1 MPFHLRSSPVTAVLL
16 IAIAVLFLVETWAG
30 GSTNQQVLYA
40 FGANEPISVLQQGQ
54 WWRLFTSMFLHIGF
68 AHVLLNGWALY
79 QLGSLYEM
87 AVGSSRMLMVYLAS
101 GLAGSVASVLWRPE
115 GLSAGASGAIFGL
128 LGAMIAF
135 LLRRRDRLTPYA
147 KSLLGQLVVWA
158 GINVFFGFSI
168 GSGAIDNAAHLGGC
182 AAGFLMGLLLRGR
195 EPETRPVEAP
205 V

>member
-1 MPFHLRSSPVTAVLL
+1 MPFRLRESPVTAVLL
-16 IAIAVLFLVETWAG
+16 FAIAVLFLLETWAG

-40 FGANEPISVLQQGQ
+40 LGANEPHSVLQQGQ
-54 WWRLFTSMFLHIGF
+54 WWRLFASMFLHIGF

-79 QLGSLYEM
+79 QLGSLYEL
-87 AVGSSRMLMVYLAS
+87 AVGSFRMLMVYLAS
-101 GLAGSVASVLWRPE
+101 GLAGSVASVLWRDE

-168 GSGAIDNAAHLGGC
+168 GAIDNAAHLGGC

-195 EPETRPVEAP
+195 EPERRPVEAP

>member
-1 MPFHLRSSPVTAVLL
+1 MALPVLFRRSPVTSVLL
-16 IAIAVLFLVETWAG
+16 LAVAAVFLLETWAG
-30 GSTNQQVLYA
+30 GSTNPQVLYA
-40 FGANEPISVLQQGQ
+40 FGANEPISVLRQGE

-68 AHVLLNGWALY
+68 AHVLLNGWALF
-79 QLGSLYEM
+79 QLGALYEM
-87 AVGSSRMLMVYLAS
+87 AVGSPRMLGVYLAS
-101 GLAGSVASVLWRPE
+101 GLAGSVASVLWRTE

-147 KSLLGQLVVWA
+147 KSLLSQLVVWA

-168 GSGAIDNAAHLGGC
+168 GAIDNAAHLGGC
-182 AAGFLMGLLLRGR
+182 AAGFLLGLLVQGR
-195 EPETRPVEAP
+195 ERESRAVEAS